1 MTMVVWGTLQ
11 LLVSVKGFFGALWE
25 RKRVLLVY
33 FSLILVLL
41 SGLIFGASVCFVFKD
56 KADEVALGYIERLR
70 DTPYSDEVLGKYKE
84 DTGGFVHD
92 LNRHLGAAGAV
103 FLVGAVVILVAL
115 WSASALMGHKYTL
128 RKSSQIMNFVTLV
141 MGGIVVYLAIASKVS
156 HVGGTWVPGLLG
168 TAGGITVAVSFV
180 GFVGISHE
188 KRGCMWAHFA
198 TLVLVILLF
207 VATAVAAFAFSE
219 QTGRYVDA
227 HWDSI
232 NRRIVGGKS
241 QGEVKAWIEANLI
254 IIGIAAAL
262 LTILLLLNLTAV
274 LYFLWQTKRDKVR
287 SHRHCFPPPSPA
299 APAGPPGLTHH
310 LSPQYKRMKDG
321 DGEGAGRAR
330 GKRPQRRKGA
340 GKRAEVEMTESV

>member
-103 FLVGAVVILVAL
+103 FSVGAVVILVAL

-188 KRGCMWAHFA
+188 KRGCMWAHLA

-207 VATAVAAFAFSE
+207 IATAVAAFAFSE

-262 LTILLLLNLTAV
+262 LTILDLPARVMDSAWVCWGRWSNGAGWVEGVDAFNRPLGL
-274 LYFLWQTKRDKVR
+274 
-287 SHRHCFPPPSPA
+287 PPPSPLELHVTARRPVPRA
-299 APAGPPGLTHH
+299 ASCRPSQAW
-310 LSPQYKRMKDG
+310 
-321 DGEGAGRAR
+321 GAVSAPRAR
-330 GKRPQRRKGA
+330 PSGGGP
-340 GKRAEVEMTESV
+340 TPP